1 MASTGKFD
9 LHTEALPLDQAQ
21 AHNGKCFSF
30 GDYPKSVAVRG
41 VYKMVDRFIRCF
53 LTPIGTHPSDVDY
66 GTTLASSFLGNVD
79 STTLFAL
86 TSESV
91 NAAVAKMRAYD
102 SEYGFPDD
110 ERIATVQIDNIVLD
124 PTGPG
129 AVIYLSIV
137 NVEGTRVSIALPDL
151 ISGGLSG

>member
-9 LHTEALPLDQAQ
+9 LHTEALPFDQAL

-30 GDYPKSVAVRG
+30 GDYAKSIAVRG
-41 VYKMVDRFIRCF
+41 VYKMVDRFIRCM
-53 LTPIGTHPSDVDY
+53 LTPVGTHPSDVDY
-66 GTTLASSFLGNVD
+66 GTTLAGSFTGNID

-91 NAAVAKMRAYD
+91 NAVVTKMRAYD
-102 SEYGFPDD
+102 SEYGLPDD
-110 ERIATVQIDNIVLD
+110 ERLGTVQIDDIVVD
-124 PTGPG
+124 STGPG
-129 AVIYLSIV
+129 AIIYLTVI

-151 ISGGLSG
+151 ISGGSGG